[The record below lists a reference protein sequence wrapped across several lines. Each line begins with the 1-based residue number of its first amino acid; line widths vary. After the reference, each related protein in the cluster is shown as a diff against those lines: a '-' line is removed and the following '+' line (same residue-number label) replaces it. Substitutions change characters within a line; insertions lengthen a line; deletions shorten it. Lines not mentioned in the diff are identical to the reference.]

1 MLEPLESTA
10 EALNPELSEGAAL
23 PVRLPLWQENPYG
36 LVSLW
41 DMLRFYAE
49 DFCYATSIIGQI
61 YMDLQSKSP
70 QQSSL
75 AAVKTA
81 LGSLDARCR
90 AVGLAMTSRQIE
102 RVQDLVLHNHYPYT
116 PEGLAR
122 FGRDLADINARPV
135 DELKLRHFLA
145 MDAARTAYYEQKE
158 LLFGQ
163 EVVDKFPS
171 VAYDISEAGKCYAL
185 YRSTA
190 CVFHLMRVLEIGLR
204 VFADR
209 FGVPSDRQIWH
220 NVIEGIEKAV
230 RNMPNDPNKPADWKD
245 QQEFFSGAATQFM
258 FVKDAW
264 RNYVAHARDKCT
276 EDEAERIFSSVRSFM
291 QRLATR
297 LHE

>member
-1 MLEPLESTA
+1 M
-10 EALNPELSEGAAL
+10 LSELELPVEASTSEQSSDAAL
-23 PVRLPLWQENPYG
+23 PVCLPPWRENPYG

-61 YMDLQSKSP
+61 YMDLQSKAP

-75 AAVKTA
+75 DAVKVA

-102 RVQDLVLHNHYPYT
+102 RVQDLVQHDHYPST
-116 PEGLAR
+116 PAGLAR
-122 FGRDLADINARPV
+122 FGRDLADINARLV

-145 MDAARTAYYEQKE
+145 IDVARTTHYEQS
-158 LLFGQ
+158 LPLFGPD
-163 EVVDKFPS
+163 VASNFPS
-171 VAYDISEAGKCYAL
+171 TVYDLCEAGKCYAL

-209 FGVPSDRQIWH
+209 FGVPSDRQNWH
-220 NVIEGIEKAV
+220 NIIEGIEKAV
-230 RNMPNDPNKPADWKD
+230 RAMDKDPNRPADWKD